1 MGRRLWTVLVAVM
14 AMGSG
19 SACSQV
25 DLPADEVPA
34 PKETKVEPPEP
45 IASFVPPVV
54 HNGLRDDMRIAL
66 TFDACPTTSEY
77 DARITRVLKA
87 TNTPATIFL
96 SGSWV
101 RHSQQIVLELANN
114 PLFELA
120 NHSYTHKHMTQLE
133 PARALDELLQ
143 TQAEIFNLTGQVPE
157 YFRPPFG
164 EFDGRLSSVVGQ
176 AGLTTIEY
184 DLASGDP
191 DEHATKERLV
201 AWVLKLAKPGSIV
214 VMHIN
219 HKQFHTAD
227 ALPDIIQGLRKR
239 GYSLV
244 TVGQLLKEKAPPL
257 CVDPRPLSPLRDAV
271 SSISAP

>member
-1 MGRRLWTVLVAVM
+1 MRVGLRTVLAAGAVGL
-14 AMGSG
+14 A
-19 SACSQV
+19 SACAPV
-25 DLPADEVPA
+25 DLSGYDVPA
-34 PKETKVEPPEP
+34 PKETKAEPAAP

-54 HNGLRDDMRIAL
+54 HNGFRDEMRIAL

-77 DARITRVLKA
+77 DERITRVLNA
-87 TNTPATIFL
+87 TRTPATIFL

-101 RHSQQIVLELANN
+101 KRSPQTVLELANN
-114 PLFELA
+114 PLFELG
-120 NHSYTHKHMTQLE
+120 NHSYTHKHMTELE
-133 PARALDELLQ
+133 QSQALAELLR
-143 TQAEIFNLTGQVPE
+143 TQAEIYDLTGQVPE

-164 EFDGRLSSVVGQ
+164 EFDSRLASVVGQ

-201 AWVLKLAKPGSIV
+201 AWVLKLARPGSIV

-227 ALPDIIQGLRKR
+227 ALPEIIQGLRKR
-239 GYSLV
+239 GYELV
-244 TVGQLLKEKAPPL
+244 TVGQLLKERPPPL
-257 CVDPRPLSPLRDAV
+257 CSDPRQVSPLRDAV
-271 SSISAP
+271 SSISVP